1 MEKNVIII
9 LIAAAIVLIG
19 VIYSLIR
26 NNAIKKNG
34 TETEAVVSR
43 ITDDTTVNEDGTT
56 DTRYTYFVRFRT
68 PEGKELEVQLGGA
81 TNRLGAFRIV
91 LFDRRGSYK
100 AIVEQRDVG
109 AARCLHF
116 CVKSDKTPFR
126 DHDKLIVERH
136 DWRRFPLPELP
147 TILNDE
153 SSQRRRRLFL
163 AAHNRSRFV
172 GAVSRVKFADDRL

>member
-81 TNRLGAFRIV
+81 TNRLKVGDPVRIKY
-91 LFDRRGSYK
+91 R
-100 AIVEQRDVG
+100 
-109 AARCLHF
+109 
-116 CVKSDKTPFR
+116 
-126 DHDKLIVERH
+126 
-136 DWRRFPLPELP
+136 PEKPNYAL
-147 TILNDE
+147 
-153 SSQRRRRLFL
+153 RM
-163 AAHNRSRFV
+163 
-172 GAVSRVKFADDRL
+172 K